1 MFSHLSFIVLTI
13 LFSAY
18 AQHSLAYQYY
28 GEQIT
33 DDSYYEIDKKPYQL
47 NQTQQDQL
55 DDIIEALDGQW
66 RGELNLIECKGTVKS
81 PFKIIDSSVAKLKIK
96 IHNRK
101 RLTLHADLDFRQ
113 QDKKVLY
120 NRKIFDRRYLDS
132 FYLQWTQY
140 LNNYRKKLSA
150 TSIFTRYD
158 IN

>member
-81 PFKIIDSSVAKLKIK
+81 PVKIIDSSTVKLKIK
-96 IHNRK
+96 THNRK
-101 RLTLHADLDFRQ
+101 RLKLHADLDFRQ

-120 NRKIFDRRYLDS
+120 NRKIFERRYIND
-132 FYLQWTQY
+132 FVA
-140 LNNYRKKLSA
+140 KL
-150 TSIFTRYD
+150 
-158 IN
+158 